1 MENFHPLVH
10 FPLCNSVFF
19 ILCLDLAQYV
29 VRVMSARAQ
38 ADTLQ
43 GFYMQIALTF

>member
-1 MENFHPLVH
+1 
-10 FPLCNSVFF
+10 
-19 ILCLDLAQYV
+19 
-29 VRVMSARAQ
+29 MSARAQ